1 MQHAAMEEA
10 MVVAQAMLVDMADSM
25 GEGTDYWKGKK
36 KMIIT

>member
-10 MVVAQAMLVDMADSM
+10 MVVVMAMLVDTGDFM

-36 KMIIT
+36 